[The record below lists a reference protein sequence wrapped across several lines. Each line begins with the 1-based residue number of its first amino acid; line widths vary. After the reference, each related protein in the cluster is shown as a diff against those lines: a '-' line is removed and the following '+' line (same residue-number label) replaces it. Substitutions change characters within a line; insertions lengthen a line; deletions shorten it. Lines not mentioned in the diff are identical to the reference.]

1 MKNWKHPNT
10 ISFFILVFILLFALS
25 IAYLLYEEQPEGTIF
40 KNERSDYTFSYDL
53 STPYQQFYLPLELQ
67 EISGL
72 AWKQEDQLLCIQD
85 EEGIIFVYQPSRQE
99 IVQKVRFG
107 KNLDYEGIARAGK
120 KIYVLERDGDIFE
133 IDSLRGESVE
143 SKKYETPLS
152 YQQDAEGLA
161 YDHIDDCLLVA
172 LKEAKEESEEAG
184 EGLKRLIY
192 SFDLNDNRMSE
203 QPLYFIDQLELGRL
217 IYQKEKS
224 FEFKPSG
231 IAVHPKN
238 GYIYVISSVGR
249 LLLVMNRTG
258 ELLYA
263 ERLNPG
269 QLPQPE
275 GITFDPEGRLYLS
288 SEGRGGQG
296 RLLVFNPTN

>member
-1 MKNWKHPNT
+1 MNWKHPNS
-10 ISFFILVFILLFALS
+10 ISFGILICILGIALS
-25 IAYLLYEEQPEGTIF
+25 IAYLLNREKPEGNIF
-40 KNERSDYTFSYDL
+40 QSENTDFTFAYDL
-53 STPYQQFYLPLELQ
+53 SSPYQQYYLPIELQ

-72 AWKQEDQLLCIQD
+72 AWKTDDQVLTIQD
-85 EEGIIFVYQPSRQE
+85 EEGIIFVYQPSKQQV
-99 IVQKVRFG
+99 VQKVKFG
-107 KNLDYEGIARAGK
+107 KNLDYEGIAKAGRK
-120 KIYVLERDGDIFE
+120 TYVLERDGDIFE
-133 IDSLRGESVE
+133 IDSLFGESVD
-143 SKKYETPLS
+143 SKKYETSLS
-152 YQQDAEGLA
+152 YQQNAEGLA

-172 LKEAKEESEEAG
+172 LKEAKQESDAAG
-184 EGLKRLIY
+184 EGIKRLIY

-203 QPLYFIDQLELGRL
+203 DPLYYIDQLELGRL

-224 FEFKPSG
+224 YEFKPSG
-231 IAVHPKN
+231 IAVNPQN

-263 ERLNPG
+263 ERLNPS

-296 RLLVFNPTN
+296 RLLVFNPKN

>member
-1 MKNWKHPNT
+1 MNWKHPNT
-10 ISFFILVFILLFALS
+10 ISFFILICILLFALS
-25 IAYLLYEEQPEGTIF
+25 IAYLLYQEQPEGTVF
-40 KNERSDYTFSYDL
+40 QGENSDYTFSYDL
-53 STPYQQFYLPLELQ
+53 GKPYQQYYLPNDLR

-72 AWKQEDQLLCIQD
+72 AWNTEDQLLSIQD
-85 EEGIIFVYQPSRQE
+85 EEGVIFVYQTGKQE
-99 IVQKVRFG
+99 VIQKVKFG
-107 KNLDYEGIARAGK
+107 KNLDYEGIARSRN

-133 IDSLRGESVE
+133 IDSLFGESVE

-161 YDHIDDCLLVA
+161 YDHVDDCLLVA
-172 LKEAKEESEEAG
+172 LKEAGEESNETG
-184 EGLKRLIY
+184 EGLKRMIY

-203 QPLYFIDQLELGRL
+203 TPLYYIDQLELGRL

-224 FEFKPSG
+224 YEFKPSG
-231 IAVHPKN
+231 IAVHPEN

-249 LLLVMNRTG
+249 LLVVMNRTG

-263 ERLNPG
+263 ERLSPS

-275 GITFDPEGRLYLS
+275 GITFDEEGRLYLS

-296 RLLVFNPTN
+296 RLLVFNPKN